1 MGKKSSI
8 DESWRILVPE
18 ELRDSI
24 DMDPKDTVRIDTNG
38 NELSVKP
45 ANSFANLYTGVS
57 RRNILFYVTSA
68 ITIGGFVNDRYN
80 ESDRPDS
87 DVPLVQVLKSA
98 ALVQQSGVE
107 KFDELGEI
115 DSYIVE
121 TLDAARPELEKV
133 EKEAVEEEVNEGK
146 VRTKH
151 ITSIT
156 GPLGSDLVALSMGY
170 DLETGANNSLLP
182 YYFDITPTKEHKEKT
197 IDKISNMESDW
208 VLKGRDGFEVS
219 PNKADETMG
228 DSTRNKHTEAYGT
241 VIVKPVSAGWEDYN
255 EYKKY
260 RGLTEFSQGNKHII
274 VAGCHG
280 EGTMAAAEAL
290 RDDEFRKRVQANLGS
305 VTENYQFVVKGEIE
319 EYVEETDPNG
329 NEFYKPSFNEYFL
342 SGAMEIPSYD

>member
-1 MGKKSSI
+1 MGEKSSI

-45 ANSFANLYTGVS
+45 ANSFANLYTDVPRREVLHYVS
-57 RRNILFYVTSA
+57 SA
-68 ITIGGFVNDRYN
+68 ITIGGFVGYLTDYI

-87 DVPLVQVLKSA
+87 DAPLVQVLKSA

-115 DSYIVE
+115 DPYIVE
-121 TLDAARPELEKV
+121 TLDAARPELKKV

-146 VRTKH
+146 MRTKH

-182 YYFDITPTKEHKEKT
+182 YYFDINEGKT

-208 VLKGRDGFEVS
+208 VLKGRDGLEVS

-228 DSTRNKHTEAYGT
+228 DSTRNKQTEAYGT
-241 VIVKPVSAGWEDYN
+241 VIVKPVSAGWEEYN

-260 RGLTEFSQGNKHII
+260 RGLTEFSQGNKHMI

-290 RDDEFRKRVQANLGS
+290 QDDEFRKRVQASLGS

-329 NEFYKPSFNEYFL
+329 KEFYKPSFNQYFL
-342 SGAMEIPSYD
+342 SGAVEIPSYD